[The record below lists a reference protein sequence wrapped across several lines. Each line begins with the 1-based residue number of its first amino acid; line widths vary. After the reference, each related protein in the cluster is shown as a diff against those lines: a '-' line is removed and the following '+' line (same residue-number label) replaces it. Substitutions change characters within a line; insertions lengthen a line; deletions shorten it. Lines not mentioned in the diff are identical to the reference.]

1 MSNTLLTDQH
11 ITNEALMILEN
22 NLTFTKFVNR
32 QYSTEFTRAKRGATV
47 YVRKPPKY
55 TVRDGQTI
63 QIQDTTQSQVPI
75 TLNHQFGVDVEFYSS
90 DLALSIDDFGQD
102 VLGPQIAV
110 IANAIDLTG
119 LGLYSQVWNSVGDPA
134 VVPGTGATAQASLA
148 TYSKAM
154 AMLDKNACPRDENRN
169 FVIDE
174 DAQAIT
180 VPNLS
185 GLYNPTDTIAKQYRD
200 GTMGRALGGRFS
212 MDQNVNTLTAG
223 PLGGSPTVNGLITP
237 ATGPQGTA
245 LGTITP
251 FALSTTGWT
260 ASTAVLNGGETFTLP
275 LSFRLNPANLQNT
288 ATLQQYTVL
297 GPVVSDG
304 SGNAVINISP
314 APVLVGAYAN
324 ISALPASNAPLTFIQ
339 AASSVTRQDMVFH
352 KDAFTLAC
360 VDLPLPGGVHMAAR
374 KADKQLGISMRFVAS
389 YDVVHDLFIGRFDVL
404 CGWAALRPELA
415 CRLYG

>member
-1 MSNTLLTDQH
+1 VSNTLLTDQH

-22 NLTFTKFVNR
+22 NLTFTKFVDR

-63 QIQDTTQSQVPI
+63 AIQDTTQSQVPI

-90 DLALSIDDFGQD
+90 DLALSIDDFGTD
-102 VLGPQIAV
+102 VLAPQIAV

-134 VVPGTGATAQASLA
+134 IVPGTGATAQAALA
-148 TYSKAM
+148 AYANAM
-154 AMLDKNACPRDENRN
+154 AKLDKNACPRDQNRN
-169 FVIDE
+169 FVISE

-180 VPNLS
+180 VPNLA
-185 GLYNPTDTIAKQYRD
+185 GLFNPTDTVGKQYRD

-223 PLGGSPTVNGLITP
+223 PRGGTPLVAGTIAP

-260 ASTAVLNGGETFTLP
+260 ASTLVLNGGETFTLP
-275 LSFRLNPANLQNT
+275 LSFALNPANLQNT
-288 ATLQQYTVL
+288 GALQQYTVL
-297 GPVVSDG
+297 GPVTSDG
-304 SGNAVINISP
+304 SGESVLNISP

-324 ISALPASNAPLTFIQ
+324 ISALPAANAALTFIQ
-339 AASSVTRQDMVFH
+339 AASSVTRQNMAFH